1 MPFDLESLKT
11 YSKEYNIVFK
21 GALHVGSHNLLINA
35 TYNLLNIHNNNII
48 WTETDLDK
56 ALYNQMNNI
65 PNVFTTTIDESTS
78 GKSYSNLENLH
89 CPMECCLESPKLVV
103 SEINSYKIQ
112 GLSEFLEHNNF
123 DPSEYNLWNF
133 DCMGA
138 EYRIFKG
145 SEHLLKFADVI
156 YTGVNSTEIT
166 KNSNTNSEI
175 DVLLEAHGL
184 RRVETVKNDDNWCM
198 ALYVRI

>member
-1 MPFDLESLKT
+1 MPFDLESLKK
-11 YSKEYNIVFK
+11 YSKEYNIIFK
-21 GALHVGSHNLLINA
+21 GVLHIGSHNSSINEI
-35 TYNLLNIHNNNII
+35 YNTLNIHNNNII
-48 WTETDLDK
+48 WTETDLHK
-56 ALYNQMNNI
+56 ALYNQMNNL
-65 PNVFTTTIDESTS
+65 PNVFTTTIDESTVRK
-78 GKSYSNLENLH
+78 GYSNLENSQ
-89 CPMECCLESPKLVV
+89 CIMDCCLELPQLVV

-123 DPSEYNLWNF
+123 DPSEYNIWNF
-133 DCMGA
+133 DCTGA

-166 KNSNTNSEI
+166 KNSNTISEI
-175 DVLLEAHGL
+175 DVLLEQYGL
-184 RRVETVKNDDNWCM
+184 RRVETIKNEDNWCM